1 MKKFRPIRKKEDTQS
16 RRSFIRKAAASI
28 GAFTIVPRYVLGGA
42 GNTAPSEKLNIA
54 AVGVGG
60 MGRNN
65 IKNCERE
72 NIVALCDVDWD
83 YAAAQ
88 FENYPKAK
96 RYKDYRVMLEKEKGI
111 DAVIV
116 ATPDHTHAGPA
127 MMAIQLGKHV
137 YVQKPMTYSV
147 EEARK
152 LTEAAREAGVATQ
165 MGNQG
170 HSGEGVRL
178 VREWIQAGAI
188 GGVREVHIWTNR
200 PFGRWSWPQGV
211 ERPQERPA
219 APAKMDWDLWLGPAP
234 VRPYHP
240 CYHPSKWRGWLDFG
254 TGALGDMG
262 CHIFDTPFWALD
274 LGAPES
280 VEAASTPVN
289 SETYPV
295 ASMVTYKFA
304 ARGQMPAVTMTW
316 YDGGLKPP
324 RPEELEPGRRMG
336 TEDGG
341 VLFVGEKGTLVAGT
355 TGGSPRLIPETK
367 MQAYE
372 RPAKTIPRIEGTH
385 EQNWIDACKGG
396 PAACSN
402 FDYAG
407 PMTEMV
413 LLGCVAIRAGEK
425 LYWDAENMK
434 VTNVPDANEFVHR
447 VYRSGWTL

>member
-1 MKKFRPIRKKEDTQS
+1 MKKFRPIRSKQRVLS
-16 RRSFIRKAAASI
+16 RRSFIGKTAGAIA
-28 GAFTIVPRYVLGGA
+28 AFTIVPRHVLGGA

-60 MGRNN
+60 MGRSNV
-65 IKNCERE
+65 KNCECE

-83 YAAAQ
+83 YAAVQ

-127 MMAIQLGKHV
+127 MMAIKLGKHV
-137 YVQKPMTYSV
+137 YVQKPLTYSV

-200 PFGRWSWPQGV
+200 PFGRWGWPQGV
-211 ERPQERPA
+211 ERPKETPA
-219 APAKMDWDLWLGPAP
+219 APANMDWDLWLGPAP
-234 VRPYHP
+234 QRPYHP
-240 CYHPSKWRGWLDFG
+240 AYHPSKWRGWLDFG
-254 TGALGDMG
+254 TGSLGDMG
-262 CHIFDTPFWALD
+262 CHIFDAPFWALD
-274 LGAPES
+274 LGAPQS

-304 ARGQMPAVTMTW
+304 ARGNMPGLTMTW

-324 RPEELEPGRRMG
+324 RPEELGPGRRMG

-341 VLFVGEKGTLVAGT
+341 VLFVGEKGTLMAGT

-413 LLGCVAIRAGEK
+413 LLGCVAIRARQK
-425 LYWDAENMK
+425 LYWDAENLK
-434 VTNVPDANEFVHR
+434 VTNVPEANEFVHR